1 MSNLTAV
8 IVGATGGIGKAIV
21 ENLCKNNVNV
31 ILVARNAEAL
41 QVMQAELKAQY
52 PQLKLQSLRC
62 DLSDAESR
70 EQFIQALTQQ
80 KIHINYYI
88 NNAGVNDFS
97 LFSHQSSDAIEQMM
111 LINVVYPLQLIQ
123 HIIPLMS
130 KTAPSQIINM
140 GSTFGSIGYPGY
152 VSYCASKFALRG
164 ATEALARE
172 YSNSQIQFKYF
183 SPRATATT
191 MNSPVVV
198 EMNAKLGVKMDSPA
212 FVAEELYQFLQND
225 KLYYQVGYPE
235 KIFVKVNQVLP
246 NVVSSSIQKDID
258 KIQNFAE
265 LNHPKITTVSST

>member
-21 ENLCKNNVNV
+21 ENLCKKNVNV

-52 PQLKLQSLRC
+52 PQLKLQSLCC

-183 SPRATATT
+183 SPRATDTA

-235 KIFVKVNQVLP
+235 KIFVKVNQILP

>member
-31 ILVARNAEAL
+31 VLVARNAEAL
-41 QVMQAELKAQY
+41 QSMQTELKRQF
-52 PQLKLQSLRC
+52 PQLQLQSLCC
-62 DLSDAESR
+62 DLSDTESR
-70 EQFIQALTQQ
+70 EQFIQALSQQ
-80 KIHINYYI
+80 NIRINYYI

-97 LFSHQSSDAIEQMM
+97 LFSHQSSEAIEQMM

-123 HIIPLMS
+123 QIIPLMS

-172 YSNSQIQFKYF
+172 YSNSKIQFKYF
-183 SPRATATT
+183 SPRATDTA

-212 FVAEELYQFLQND
+212 FVAEELYQFMQND

-246 NVVSSSIQKDID
+246 NVVSNSIQKDID
-258 KIQNFAE
+258 KIQRFAE
-265 LNHPKITTVSST
+265 LNNPKITTVA